1 MTQVT
6 LQLDGDALREAT
18 VQAMLGVLTP
28 EVKAQV
34 LEQAI
39 NQLLKPSTNAWDK
52 KRSPIEL
59 AFDEAVQ
66 RVAKQEASRMVTEDA
81 AIQASLKELLRKTAD
96 KVLGADM
103 EELAQRMADAFVIS
117 MRKY

>member
-34 LEQAI
+34 LERAI
-39 NQLLKPSTNAWDK
+39 GELLKPSTNSWDK
-52 KRSPIEL
+52 HKSAIER
-59 AFDEAVQ
+59 AFEQAVE
-66 RVAKQEASRMVTEDA
+66 RVATQEALRMVTEDA
-81 AIQASLKELLRKTAD
+81 SIQARVQELLRTTAD
-96 KVLGADM
+96 KVLGADT
-103 EELAQRMADAFVIS
+103 EKLAQRMADAFVNS
-117 MRKY
+117 MRKD

>member
-34 LEQAI
+34 LERAI
-39 NQLLKPSTNAWDK
+39 GELLKPSTNAWDK
-52 KRSPIEL
+52 NKSAIER
-59 AFDEAVQ
+59 AFEEGVQ
-66 RVAKQEASRMVTEDA
+66 RVATKEALRMVQEDG
-81 AIQASLKELLRKTAD
+81 AIQAKVQELLRKTAD
-96 KVLGADM
+96 RVLGADSDK
-103 EELAQRMADAFVIS
+103 LAQRMAEAFVNS
-117 MRKY
+117 MRKD